1 MGGVSDPESDMFLR
15 PLKSKLAKF
24 DASGSERRVNHAGAW
39 ARTSDVSKKNFK
51 KKKIKKRKRNAA

>member
-39 ARTSDVSKKNFK
+39 ARTSDVSKKIF
-51 KKKIKKRKRNAA
+51 